1 MLNRFVRFFCIVIA
15 IAAIAPQVQAD
26 ENGARAY
33 VDGIG
38 KQVIDIIGDENIAD
52 GEKQARLRQIFTE
65 TIDFDWVGKFVLGKH
80 WRTATPDQQQ
90 RYLANYKNFV
100 IANYTS
106 KFKQYS
112 GQTFKIKSVTNVGDG
127 DYVLKMSIQDPNP
140 KKPDIL
146 LDYKVREEG
155 KDYRIFDIVVEGVSL
170 ITTQRSE
177 FDSVVSRKG
186 LDALIDLLGK
196 KAQV

>member
-1 MLNRFVRFFCIVIA
+1 MLNRLVRFFVVIIT
-15 IAAIAPQVQAD
+15 IAAISPQVWAD
-26 ENGARAY
+26 EAGARAY
-33 VDGIG
+33 VDSIG
-38 KQVIDIIGDENIAD
+38 QQVISIIGEQNISNE
-52 GEKQARLRQIFTE
+52 EKQGRLREIFTDN
-65 TIDFDWVGKFVLGKH
+65 IDFDWVGKFVLGKH
-80 WRTATPDQQQ
+80 WRTASPDQQQ

-112 GQTFKIKSVTNVGDG
+112 GQTYKIRSVTNLGEG
-127 DYVLKMSIQDPNP
+127 DYILKMSIQDPNP

-146 LDYKVREEG
+146 LDYKVREEAG
-155 KDYRIFDIVVEGVSL
+155 AYRIFDIVVEGVSL

-196 KAQV
+196 RAQA